1 MTTCIESLSCIPQ
14 TNPLEVFKAFDVT
27 YGTGTTTIIMA
38 LILGVITMAI
48 YMRTKSLTMLTVLG
62 IYELGIFTTI
72 LTSQYLSSQY
82 QIAIYVIGIA
92 ATSVFALMCLRL
104 VKE

>member
-1 MTTCIESLSCIPQ
+1 MTNCIESLSCVPQ

-38 LILGVITMAI
+38 LIVGAITMAI
-48 YMRTKSLTMLTVLG
+48 YMRTKSLAMLAVLG
-62 IYELGIFTTI
+62 IYELGIFATI
-72 LTSQYLSSQY
+72 MTSQYLSSQY

-92 ATSVFALMCLRL
+92 GTSAFALMCLRM

>member
-27 YGTGTTTIIMA
+27 YGTGTTTIVMA

-48 YMRTKSLTMLTVLG
+48 YTRT
-62 IYELGIFTTI
+62 
-72 LTSQYLSSQY
+72 
-82 QIAIYVIGIA
+82 
-92 ATSVFALMCLRL
+92 
-104 VKE
+104 